1 MRFFLL
7 LIIAGLL
14 GGCGGINKVLKS
26 KDPEYKLRMAEGYY
40 VKKKYHFAQALY
52 EDVMPNFRGTPEF
65 ENIYYKYAYCAYYQ
79 KDYLNAENLFKSFLE
94 AFPNSPKAEELDY
107 MRAYCFY
114 KMSPKVALDQSN
126 TVRAMGLLQTFVN
139 THPNSPRNK
148 EANELIDICRTKL
161 EEKERTAAQLYYDL
175 GQFRAAGV
183 AFTSLLN
190 NFPDS
195 QQGDEYKLMVIKSY
209 FRFAELSIDE
219 KKMERFEQVIS
230 ECNDFVDRFP
240 DSELVKEVESYISLS
255 NNNIKKLNNEQTK
268 TST

>member
-1 MRFFLL
+1 MRLFLFL
-7 LIIAGLL
+7 VIAGLL
-14 GGCGGINKVLKS
+14 SSCSGINKVLKS
-26 KDPEYKLRMAEGYY
+26 KDPNYKLRMAEGYY
-40 VKKKYHFAQALY
+40 VKKKYHFAQALF

-94 AFPNSPKAEELDY
+94 AFPNSTKAEELDY
-107 MRAYCFY
+107 MRAYCYY
-114 KMSPKVALDQSN
+114 KMSPKIPLDQTN
-126 TVRAMGLLQTFVN
+126 TVRAMGMLQTFVN
-139 THPNSPRNK
+139 THPNSARNK
-148 EANELIDICRTKL
+148 EATELIDICRIKL
-161 EEKERTAAQLYYDL
+161 EEKERMAAQLYFDL

-183 AFTSLLN
+183 AFTSLMN
-190 NFPDS
+190 TFHDS
-195 QQGDEYKLMVIKSY
+195 QKGDEYKLMVIKSY

-240 DSELVKEVESYISLS
+240 DSKLVKEVESYISLS
-255 NNNIKKLNNEQTK
+255 NNNIKKLNNEQIK

>member
-1 MRFFLL
+1 MRCFLL

-14 GGCGGINKVLKS
+14 GSCSGINKVLKS

-40 VKKKYHFAQALY
+40 VKKKYHFAQALF
-52 EDVMPNFRGTPEF
+52 EDVMPNYRGTPEF

-79 KDYLNAENLFKSFLE
+79 RDYLNAENLFKSFLE
-94 AFPNSPKAEELDY
+94 AFPNSTKAEELDY

-114 KMSPKVALDQSN
+114 KMSPKIPLDQSN
-126 TVRAMGLLQTFVN
+126 TVRAMGMLQTFVN

-148 EANELIDICRTKL
+148 EANELIDICRVKL
-161 EEKERTAAQLYYDL
+161 EEKERLAAQLYFDL

-190 NFPDS
+190 TFPDS
-195 QQGDEYKLMVIKSY
+195 QKGDEYKLMVIKSY
-209 FRFAELSIDE
+209 FKFAELSIDE

-240 DSELVKEVESYISLS
+240 DSNLVKEVESYISLS

>member
-7 LIIAGLL
+7 LIIGGLL
-14 GGCGGINKVLKS
+14 VSCSGINKVLKS
-26 KDPEYKLRMAEGYY
+26 KDPNYKLRMAEGYY
-40 VKKKYHFAQALY
+40 VKKKYHLAQVLF
-52 EDVMPNFRGTPEF
+52 EDVMPHFRGTPEF
-65 ENIYYKYAYCAYYQ
+65 ENIYYKYAYCAYHQ

-107 MRAYCFY
+107 MRAYCYY

-126 TVRAMGLLQTFVN
+126 TVKAMGMLQTFVN

-148 EANELIDICRTKL
+148 EATELIDICRNKL
-161 EEKERTAAQLYYDL
+161 EEKERMAAQLYYDL

-183 AFTSLLN
+183 AFTSLLG
-190 NFPDS
+190 NFPDA
-195 QQGDEYKLMVIKSY
+195 QKGDEYKLMVIKSY

-219 KKMERFEQVIS
+219 RKAERFEQVIS

-240 DSELVKEVESYISLS
+240 DSKLVKEVENYISLS
-255 NNNIKKLNNEQTK
+255 NNNIKKISNEQTK

>member
-1 MRFFLL
+1 MRLL
-7 LIIAGLL
+7 LFIIIAGLL
-14 GGCGGINKVLKS
+14 SSCSGINKVLKS
-26 KDPEYKLRMAEGYY
+26 KDANYKLRMAEGYY
-40 VKKKYHFAQALY
+40 VKKKYQFAQALF

-94 AFPNSPKAEELDY
+94 AFPSSTKAEELDY
-107 MRAYCFY
+107 MRAYCYY

-126 TVRAMGLLQTFVN
+126 TVKAMGMLQTFIN
-139 THPNSPRNK
+139 THPNSARNK
-148 EANELIDICRTKL
+148 EATELIDVCRHKL
-161 EEKERTAAQLYYDL
+161 EEKERLAAQLYYDI
-175 GQFRAAGV
+175 GQFRASGV
-183 AFTSLLN
+183 AFTSLMN

-195 QQGDEYKLMVIKSY
+195 EKGDEYKLMVIKSY
-209 FRFAELSIDE
+209 FKFAELSIDE
-219 KKMERFEQVIS
+219 RKVERYEQVIT

-240 DSELVKEVESYISLS
+240 DSKLVKEVESYISSS

>member
-1 MRFFLL
+1 MRFFIL
-7 LIIAGLL
+7 LIITGLL
-14 GGCGGINKVLKS
+14 SSCGGINKVLKS
-26 KDPEYKLRMAEGYY
+26 KDPQYKLRMAEGYY

-94 AFPNSPKAEELDY
+94 AFPNSTKAEELDY
-107 MRAYCFY
+107 MRAYCYY

-126 TVRAMGLLQTFVN
+126 TVKAMGMLLTFVN

-148 EANELIDICRTKL
+148 EATELIDICRTKL

-175 GQFRAAGV
+175 GQFRASGV
-183 AFTSLLN
+183 AFTSLMS

-195 QQGDEYKLMVIKSY
+195 QKGDEYKLMVIKSY

-240 DSELVKEVESYISLS
+240 DSELVKEVESYIALS